1 MKDKKIKIVG
11 TNIYIDD
18 MHLKILPLDGEYP
31 TIEELLEDF
40 DIVYDINNKP
50 YLGNIKGD
58 MK

>member
-1 MKDKKIKIVG
+1 MKDKKIID

-18 MHLKILPLDGEYP
+18 MPLEILPLDGEYP

-40 DIVYDINNKP
+40 DIVYDINNKL

>member
-1 MKDKKIKIVG
+1 MIQTLSVF
-11 TNIYIDD
+11 
-18 MHLKILPLDGEYP
+18 
-31 TIEELLEDF
+31 EELINIENRLSALEIKMNDDIILEDF

>member
-1 MKDKKIKIVG
+1 MKDKKIID

-18 MHLKILPLDGEYP
+18 MPLEILPLDGEYP